1 MAFLCTFSGLLA
13 AGAIWML
20 LFVELGDA
28 TNPVLTSIQ
37 TWLSPLA
44 PGGWVFYIALSAGCS
59 WLAYRLL
66 RSRLGGAG
74 TRGPDI

>member
-1 MAFLCTFSGLLA
+1 MAFLCTFSGMLA

-28 TNPVLTSIQ
+28 TAPPAWNAVAEWI
-37 TWLSPLA
+37 SPLA
-44 PGGWVFYIALSAGCS
+44 VGGWCFFVTLSVLCS

-66 RSRLGGAG
+66 RSKLGGH
-74 TRGPDI
+74 TGPDG